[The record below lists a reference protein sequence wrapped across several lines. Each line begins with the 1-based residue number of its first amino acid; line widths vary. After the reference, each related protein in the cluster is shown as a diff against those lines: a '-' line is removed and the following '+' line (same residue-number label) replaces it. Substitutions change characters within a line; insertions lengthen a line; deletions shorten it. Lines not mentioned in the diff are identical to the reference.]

1 MQTRQLAYAAAVYAV
16 VAGLA
21 LLTGPLAA
29 QQGAEVPSR
38 VLGTLASPADP
49 GGGVMDREPFAT
61 VEDSLAWE
69 GARTEAHTANGTRL
83 VISLRDRRLFWMDGP
98 DTLFVA
104 PVAVGSGD
112 TLSYRDR
119 AWEFETPRGVRR
131 VIGKEENPTWV
142 PPLWHYVSY
151 ARETGREMVELRA
164 GRDVTLSDGSR
175 VGIRQGRV
183 GRIAPDG
190 AFEAVPQGEHVVFD
204 DTVFVPPFGTVNR
217 QIPDELGAY
226 KLDLGEAYLIH
237 GTPHE
242 DSIGRPVT
250 RGCIR
255 LGDEDLAL
263 IYRSIHVGT
272 EVHIY

>member
-1 MQTRQLAYAAAVYAV
+1 MRTRRPVCTVVLSTVTASLLYLAP
-16 VAGLA
+16 
-21 LLTGPLAA
+21 PLASQEA
-29 QQGAEVPSR
+29 AEPSSR
-38 VLGTLASPADP
+38 ILGTLAAPADP
-49 GGGVMDREPFAT
+49 GGHPVDREPFASL
-61 VEDSLAWE
+61 EDSLAWE

-151 ARETGREMVELRA
+151 ARETSREMVELRA

-175 VGIRQGRV
+175 VGVRRGKV
-183 GRIAPDG
+183 GRITPNG
-190 AFEAVPQGEHVVFD
+190 TFEPVPQGEHIVFD
-204 DTVFVPPFGTVNR
+204 DIVFVPPFGTVNR

-237 GTPHE
+237 GTPHD